1 MEDLKM
7 TRVLTRAV
15 ERGGLANQEK
25 AWIYTILGDAGK
37 EMSFTLQFIKN
48 VVSRKAQT
56 GG

>member
-25 AWIYTILGDAGK
+25 AWIYTIFGDAGK
-37 EMSFTLQFIKN
+37 EMSFPLQFIKN

>member
-48 VVSRKAQT
+48 VVSGKAQT